1 MQRLIDND
9 VEPGLAQEI
18 LAEIHENFAAENGL
32 ADEVVK
38 MIVKNKV
45 RDRLLTEDLPLRS
58 RILAF
63 VGPTGVGKTTTLAKL
78 AAHFSLYRNQRTGI
92 ITIDT
97 YRIGAVEQLRTY
109 ADITGIPIEVV
120 MTPKEMPEALQRLA
134 DREVILVDTAG
145 RNAKNTL
152 HVSELAA
159 FLAPLSAPE
168 IFLVLSASTK
178 ANDMRLIIDSFRK
191 VKYNRLIFTKMD
203 ETATYG
209 VIQRLPQAELPVTY
223 VTTGQNVP
231 DDLEVA
237 DAEKIANLIL
247 GDEPM
252 VDQAEQLRRL
262 VSAVPQQRKILRRK
276 RILRVI
282 TVTSG
287 KGGVGKTSVVIN
299 LAIALALL
307 GKRVV
312 IMDADL
318 GLANVDVII
327 GLVPVNTL
335 HDVIRGK
342 KTLTEIIITGPE
354 GVKIIPGASGL
365 EELANLTGAQRE
377 RLIESLLSLE
387 DMADILLLIRVQD
400 FPSRFVLVSAPMN

>member
-1 MQRLIDND
+1 LRIKKYTVDNVLEGMQQIKNELGPDAVIIQSRKVRQKGLRGLFVQPKIEITAAVDSVVVPAPPVAEDGIEQKLQEEVGELKQLVKKLVASQQKQHIEGKGPFAYWMQRLIDND

-120 MTPKEMPEALQRLA
+120 MTPKEMPEALERLA

-209 VIQRLPQAELPVTY
+209 VILNACRQAELPVTY

-247 GDEPM
+247 G
-252 VDQAEQLRRL
+252 
-262 VSAVPQQRKILRRK
+262 
-276 RILRVI
+276 
-282 TVTSG
+282 G
-287 KGGVGKTSVVIN
+287 
-299 LAIALALL
+299 
-307 GKRVV
+307 
-312 IMDADL
+312 
-318 GLANVDVII
+318 
-327 GLVPVNTL
+327 
-335 HDVIRGK
+335 
-342 KTLTEIIITGPE
+342 
-354 GVKIIPGASGL
+354 
-365 EELANLTGAQRE
+365 
-377 RLIESLLSLE
+377 
-387 DMADILLLIRVQD
+387 
-400 FPSRFVLVSAPMN
+400 